1 MRGRVCIS
9 IELWLEKS
17 HVIADTARIQH
28 WLNFR
33 STPLRDTLRD
43 TLRLTLNAFD
53 AELRHPLKVV
63 MDPDALWE
71 LAHVPAHP

>member
-9 IELWLEKS
+9 IEFWLEKS

-28 WLNFR
+28 RLKFR
-33 STPLRDTLRD
+33 SMPLRD
-43 TLRLTLNAFD
+43 TLNAFD